1 LCARNQLLLLI
12 VAGNAKRR
20 ANRKTKKPK
29 TKITKINHEKC
40 KTNIFKNTFERLQ
53 RFIHQARNVESKEKV
68 KQKPYKR

>member
-1 LCARNQLLLLI
+1 MQ
-12 VAGNAKRR
+12 NAEPTEKQK
-20 ANRKTKKPK
+20 NKKPK

>member
-1 LCARNQLLLLI
+1 MQ
-12 VAGNAKRR
+12 NAEPTEKQ
-20 ANRKTKKPK
+20 KKPK